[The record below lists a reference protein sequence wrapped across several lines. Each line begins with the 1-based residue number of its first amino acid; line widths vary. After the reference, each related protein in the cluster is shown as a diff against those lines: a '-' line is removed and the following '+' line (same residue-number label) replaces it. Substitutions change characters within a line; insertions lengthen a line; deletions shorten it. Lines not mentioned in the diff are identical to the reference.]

1 MRRQTMRCF
10 PILTIAVALATTLPA
25 MADNYEIVGTVIVSD
40 INGTLPGEPTINAGA
55 KWFGSLTTDGVCQFC
70 TGAWGAGLTGLE
82 MKIFGSLE
90 DLGSDDIG
98 PSNVLFDRAS
108 LNL

>member
-1 MRRQTMRCF
+1 M
-10 PILTIAVALATTLPA
+10 VW
-25 MADNYEIVGTVIVSD
+25 IVDHRWCLSV
-40 INGTLPGEPTINAGA
+40 LHCAG
-55 KWFGSLTTDGVCQFC
+55 
-70 TGAWGAGLTGLE
+70 GAGLTGLE

-108 LNL
+108 LNLAFVDTTSSPSVLINGSGFTLWWPTFGIDAQATASGVVDFSKVPEPSTL